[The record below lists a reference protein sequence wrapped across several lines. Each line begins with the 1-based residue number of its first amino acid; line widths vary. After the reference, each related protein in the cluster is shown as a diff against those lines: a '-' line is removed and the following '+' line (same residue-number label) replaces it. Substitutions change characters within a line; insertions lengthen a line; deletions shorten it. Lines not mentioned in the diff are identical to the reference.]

1 MQPII
6 KKENIVFDVDA
17 KDKADIIEQMVEVF
31 SKEGYLL
38 DKEQFHKDV
47 LAREEVFSTYI
58 GFGIGIPHGK
68 SSGVKEA
75 GLCVAKP
82 KNPIVWADDD
92 KVELIIMIAVNDDSK
107 GELHLQLL
115 SKLSRL
121 MMHEDFRTELKNGT
135 KDEVYETLVKK
146 LEVE

>member
-6 KKENIVFDVDA
+6 KKENILFDVDA
-17 KDKADIIEQMVEVF
+17 KDKADMIEQMVEAF
-31 SKEGYLL
+31 SKEGYLS
-38 DKEQFHKDV
+38 DKERFHKDV
-47 LAREEVFSTYI
+47 LAREEIFPTYI

-68 SSGVKEA
+68 SNGAIDA

-82 KNPIVWADDD
+82 KNPVVWNDDESVDIV
-92 KVELIIMIAVNDDSK
+92 IMIAVSDEGK
-107 GELHLQLL
+107 GEFHLQLL

-121 MMHEDFRTELKNGT
+121 MMHEDFRNELKNGS
-135 KDEVYETLVKK
+135 KEEVYETLIKN

>member
-6 KKENIVFDVDA
+6 KKENILFDVDA
-17 KDKADIIEQMVEVF
+17 KDKADMIEQMVEVF
-31 SKEGYLL
+31 DKEGYLS

-68 SSGVKEA
+68 SSGASDA

-82 KNPIVWADDD
+82 KNPVVWADDE
-92 KVELIIMIAVNDDSK
+92 KVDFIIMIAVSDEGK

-121 MMHEDFRTELKNGT
+121 MMHEDFRNELKNGS
-135 KDEVYETLVKK
+135 KEEVYETLIKN